1 MRWPTTILL
10 GFLAVTRAE
19 STTQFST
26 ESGKTTDGPT
36 VVSITTPVAIPSGTY
51 QDPSTTITL
60 SDGDKST
67 IRSTT
72 QHNGT
77 MTVSN
82 QTSITT
88 SDSMTLLVGG
98 GTTVIGNY
106 SMNATTTTI
115 STATNTPVVN
125 TRPSHSPFV
134 RKNNLAANQE
144 LDIWSQPTQH
154 LLTYELVQLQAH
166 YVIGTIYLCHT
177 TCQLLNVGTLE
188 AYLTDVNRWMRRNP
202 YDVVTFVIGNFDYV
216 SPENF
221 TTPIYNSGL
230 KDLIYT
236 PTKVPMALNDWPTLS
251 EMILKQKR
259 AVFFL
264 DYQANQTTYPWLM
277 DEFSQMWETPFS
289 PTDPTFPCTQQR
301 PPGLSVAAA
310 KDRMYMANH
319 NLNLQLNLG
328 ALSLLIPN
336 TAQIDE
342 INAVNGSGSLGAMAQ
357 NCTATRGRPP
367 NMLLVDYYNYGN
379 FNGSVFEVAAEMN
392 NVTYNGKC
400 CGKTSGALREI
411 SVADMST
418 AGGSLTSHDHSPPH
432 RKPPPPDPH
441 QNHPLTKPERTG
453 QTAKMVDIVPLSSY
467 PSYIDLLP
475 SIQTCNITN
484 LPENYFLKYYLYHA
498 LTWPQLSFV
507 AVVRPRNGYKSG
519 STGAGIAGDVSGEY
533 PKVVGYV
540 LAKMEEEPTD
550 GKQHGHI
557 TSLSVMRTHRRLG
570 IAERLMRMSQRAMA
584 ESHRAHYVSLH
595 VRMSNFAAL
604 RLYRD
609 TLGFEVEKVEDGY
622 YADGEDAYA
631 MRLDL
636 QNMWLDWKAIEKRDA
651 NTNKEKNGEEGNEDE
666 GEEVGE
672 LGKKD
677 AEKMIRVKVGRGLG
691 VGDLV
696 EKNESKA

>member
-125 TRPSHSPFV
+125 TRPCNNYPEFCARKYSNITMVAAHNSPFV

-144 LDIWSQPTQH
+144 LDVTTQ
-154 LLTYELVQLQAH
+154 LNDGIRTLQLQAH
-166 YVIGTIYLCHT
+166 YVNGTIYLCHT

-357 NCTATRGRPP
+357 NCTATWGRPP

-418 AGGSLTSHDHSPPH
+418 VL
-432 RKPPPPDPH
+432 
-441 QNHPLTKPERTG
+441 
-453 QTAKMVDIVPLSSY
+453 V
-467 PSYIDLLP
+467 
-475 SIQTCNITN
+475 
-484 LPENYFLKYYLYHA
+484 
-498 LTWPQLSFV
+498 V
-507 AVVRPRNGYKSG
+507 AVGVQMV
-519 STGAGIAGDVSGEY
+519 I
-533 PKVVGYV
+533 
-540 LAKMEEEPTD
+540 
-550 GKQHGHI
+550 
-557 TSLSVMRTHRRLG
+557 SV
-570 IAERLMRMSQRAMA
+570 
-584 ESHRAHYVSLH
+584 
-595 VRMSNFAAL
+595 F
-604 RLYRD
+604 
-609 TLGFEVEKVEDGY
+609 
-622 YADGEDAYA
+622 
-631 MRLDL
+631 
-636 QNMWLDWKAIEKRDA
+636 
-651 NTNKEKNGEEGNEDE
+651 
-666 GEEVGE
+666 
-672 LGKKD
+672 
-677 AEKMIRVKVGRGLG
+677 
-691 VGDLV
+691 
-696 EKNESKA
+696 